1 MALLNFVE
9 TLEIMAYNVHRD
21 EEQHHRF
28 GSDAQFIVDT
38 IIAQLQKNNSIFQEY
53 LKELRTTASFVSE
66 INMDLPLA
74 FEVFLPLRLP
84 FALHANFNESERSVQ
99 FSKRKISHPFFFGNV
114 VNAKCMN
121 ILLQRDLKLAIS
133 QLRSV
138 ANYYVKY
145 STMSF
150 NRAPFAH
157 QVFAMERGSIDRGI
171 HFDFILALEFDGAAM
186 PLPSYYNAPISYKWL
201 AYGLVPVS
209 ANYNSSDW
217 GVLLPRWQNADF
229 IVRRRS
235 HNMLLLLYRLL
246 YVQRCYGFAVPFL
259 LKLCFFMATADRGE
273 NYKNMGVAELMITLG
288 NSHVLIV
295 LASISSCHEE
305 AQFEEKGNGKAVTTL
320 DVQQAIQQQQH
331 VWQNADFIVR
341 RRSHNMLLL
350 LYRLLYVQRCY
361 GFAIPFLLKLC
372 FFMATADRG
381 ENYKNMGV
389 AELMITTFGHQVF
402 RNFHDLIAASTAA
415 DPFAKI
421 FCTISMG
428 QLQVHGRDILAM
440 LLKGFQLNVISSE
453 LIKRYFQIDYMPEPQ
468 EKDEVEVNEDEDEMK
483 LQLIEASSSRKRRRS
498 I

>member
-28 GSDAQFIVDT
+28 GSDSQFIVDT

-133 QLRSV
+133 QLHSV
-138 ANYYVKY
+138 ANYCVKY

-157 QVFAMERGSIDRGI
+157 QVFAMERGSVDRGI

-201 AYGLVPVS
+201 AYGLVPVT

-273 NYKNMGVAELMITLG
+273 NYKNMGVAELMIT
-288 NSHVLIV
+288 
-295 LASISSCHEE
+295 
-305 AQFEEKGNGKAVTTL
+305 
-320 DVQQAIQQQQH
+320 
-331 VWQNADFIVR
+331 
-341 RRSHNMLLL
+341 
-350 LYRLLYVQRCY
+350 
-361 GFAIPFLLKLC
+361 
-372 FFMATADRG
+372 
-381 ENYKNMGV
+381 
-389 AELMITTFGHQVF
+389 TFGHQVI

-440 LLKGFQLNVISSE
+440 LIKGFQLNVISSE
-453 LIKRYFQIDYMPEPQ
+453 LIKRYFQIDYVPEPQ
-468 EKDEVEVNEDEDEMK
+468 EKDELEDNEDGNELK